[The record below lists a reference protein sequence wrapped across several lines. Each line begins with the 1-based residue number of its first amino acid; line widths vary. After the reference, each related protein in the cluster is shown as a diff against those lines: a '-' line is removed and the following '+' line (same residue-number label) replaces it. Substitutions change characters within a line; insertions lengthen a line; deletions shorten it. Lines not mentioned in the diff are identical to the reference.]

1 MTDPT
6 PQPLSRILIVEDDS
20 SLMFVVRTVLEN
32 HGYRIIQADNGGT
45 GLELALKEHPDL
57 VVLDV
62 DMPVLNGIEVC
73 QELRR
78 LHFGAPILMLTVRQH
93 IEDKVTGLNAG
104 ADDYLGKPFDG
115 RELLARVQSL
125 LRRRS
130 REEQELLA
138 LELGDV
144 RVDFGGKTATRAGR
158 PLALT
163 KTEFALL
170 GLLARHSGQT
180 VSRET
185 ILDVV
190 WGYARFPNTRT
201 VDTHIWRLRKKIGD
215 DGDEPRWIKRIHGQG
230 YSLIAPPSAP
240 AASGSAPPGAAT

>member
-1 MTDPT
+1 MPSVPEPT
-6 PQPLSRILIVEDDS
+6 SCPLARILIVEDDA

-62 DMPVLNGIEVC
+62 DMPVLSGIEVC

-78 LHFGAPILMLTVRQH
+78 LHFAAPILMLTVRQH

-130 REEQELLA
+130 RQEGECLVLD
-138 LELGDV
+138 LGDV
-144 RVDFGGKTATRAGR
+144 HVDFGRKTATRAGQ

-163 KTEFALL
+163 KTEYALL
-170 GLLARHSGQT
+170 ALLARHPSQT

-230 YSLIAPPSAP
+230 YSLMTPPAT
-240 AASGSAPPGAAT
+240 SGETSVAAT

>member
-1 MTDPT
+1 
-6 PQPLSRILIVEDDS
+6 
-20 SLMFVVRTVLEN
+20 MFVVRTVLEN

-45 GLELALKEHPDL
+45 GLELALKERPDL
-57 VVLDV
+57 VILDV
-62 DMPVLNGIEVC
+62 DMPVLSGIEVC

-78 LHFGAPILMLTVRQH
+78 LNFASPILMLTVRQH
-93 IEDKVTGLNAG
+93 IEDKVAGLNAG

-115 RELLARVQSL
+115 RELLARVHSL

-130 REEQELLA
+130 REEHEVLA
-138 LELGDV
+138 LDLGDIH
-144 RVDFGGKTATRAGR
+144 VDFGHKTATRGDQ

-163 KTEFALL
+163 KTEYALL
-170 GLLARHSGQT
+170 ALLARHPGQT

-230 YSLIAPPSAP
+230 YSLMSPPSAP
-240 AASGSAPPGAAT
+240 SAPSGESPVAAT